1 MIKPQSPEAG
11 EWKVNEGRNKKL
23 TFKPTFDYLLKKYTK
38 VGPKDWAMKRPRS
51 PMRQERWERLK
62 QTKLEAKGKG
72 IWEEGYGP
80 RFAQPSHFAHP
91 FGHPSASSSM
101 GFLVNQMQWC
111 PPLMM
116 PTYPIWDPYRQ
127 IWVNYPLMM
136 LMTPWGLG
144 APRQPVFER
153 LELPMN
159 DRVDSSSGQQSVEPI
174 NEEKPIL
181 KGEIERTITNDVIQ
195 IGTSQVKLGGEFN
208 GPVIIDDQVDTVME
222 DVTPDR
228 EVEKANKVVDSK
240 YLQPR
245 WCPPGLTRTQK
256 RKLQQLR
263 LADMREKE
271 REKQRDELF
280 NEIKPMTLPEQEWRW
295 KEAPQ
300 CSTAEPATDG

>member
-1 MIKPQSPEAG
+1 
-11 EWKVNEGRNKKL
+11 
-23 TFKPTFDYLLKKYTK
+23 
-38 VGPKDWAMKRPRS
+38 
-51 PMRQERWERLK
+51 
-62 QTKLEAKGKG
+62 
-72 IWEEGYGP
+72 
-80 RFAQPSHFAHP
+80 
-91 FGHPSASSSM
+91 
-101 GFLVNQMQWC
+101 
-111 PPLMM
+111 
-116 PTYPIWDPYRQ
+116 
-127 IWVNYPLMM
+127 MM

-245 WCPPGLTRTQK
+245 
-256 RKLQQLR
+256 
-263 LADMREKE
+263 
-271 REKQRDELF
+271 
-280 NEIKPMTLPEQEWRW
+280 
-295 KEAPQ
+295 
-300 CSTAEPATDG
+300 